1 MAHAERDLVVT
12 FLTRYVVWCA
22 RARRF
27 ERLRNAIDLMVEIAA
42 RSPYSHGRTA
52 IRPIVRSLLKY
63 FRGNAAKCFLL
74 WRPQPTSHCTMQL
87 TA

>member
-42 RSPYSHGRTA
+42 R
-52 IRPIVRSLLKY
+52 
-63 FRGNAAKCFLL
+63 
-74 WRPQPTSHCTMQL
+74 
-87 TA
+87 